1 MPVGLGGRDGLPG
14 DSGPGDTFGLDGRD
28 GLPGDGGPGG
38 TLGLGGGD
46 GLPGDGGLGLGG
58 LGGNATGLPVA
69 LFAMIKAVSAPV
81 AGKTVPTEALKWQLP
96 LL

>member
-38 TLGLGGGD
+38 LGGGD

-58 LGGNATGLPVA
+58 LGVNATGLPVA